1 MIIWGGVTAAL
12 QLKGN
17 TMKECNCR
25 RIVLNKI
32 EQAIYDYDHMV
43 KLIKKDEKDSIEYIN
58 DTFKDVYV
66 KADATC
72 EAEEYAKEAIKQA
85 KESRESLISQIIDR
99 YFNSISNYGCSDDK
113 CTFMNYHT
121 DYPIEE

>member
-1 MIIWGGVTAAL
+1 MLPL

-32 EQAIYDYDHMV
+32 EEAIYDYDHMV
-43 KLIKKDEKDSIEYIN
+43 KLIKKDEKDSIQFIN

-72 EAEEYAKEAIKQA
+72 EDRNMLKKLSNKQ
-85 KESRESLISQIIDR
+85 KKVENL
-99 YFNSISNYGCSDDK
+99 
-113 CTFMNYHT
+113 
-121 DYPIEE
+121 